1 MKKRILIIDNDADI
15 VDGIRNILGKKPYEV
30 LYHVD
35 FDDIIKLVQDLAPN
49 IIFLDYNLNGK
60 NGGDLC
66 KFLKSHVL
74 TKNIPVILFSAYPKI
89 LYSHNNFGFNDILEK
104 PFENDDFVY
113 LIDKYLKEK

>member
-1 MKKRILIIDNDADI
+1 MKKRILIIDNDADMA
-15 VDGIRNILGKKPYEV
+15 DGIRDILGEKHFEV
-30 LYHVD
+30 LHHVD
-35 FDDIIKLVQDLAPN
+35 FDDVIKLVQDLAPS

-66 KFLKSHVL
+66 KFLKSHAL
-74 TKNIPVILFSAYPKI
+74 TKNIPVILFSSYPNI
-89 LYSHNNFGFNDILEK
+89 LYAHNNFGFDDMLEK